1 MTARGTRANPNF
13 INCNPLN
20 IMQKLYEI
28 KARQDG
34 SNMKVIVREIT
45 LEEVRAGGYPPK
57 AKGSLLDGRKER
69 NHAGLQL

>member
-1 MTARGTRANPNF
+1 MTVRGTRANPNF

-34 SNMKVIVREIT
+34 SGLKVIVREIT
-45 LEEVRAGGYPPK
+45 PGAARPAN
-57 AKGSLLDGRKER
+57 RKEKH
-69 NHAGLQL
+69 NAGLQL

>member
-34 SNMKVIVREIT
+34 SNMKVIVREI
-45 LEEVRAGGYPPK
+45 PK
-57 AKGSLLDGRKER
+57 AKESLLDGRKER
-69 NHAGLQL
+69 NHAGLFDSHH